1 MENRLNV
8 GITHGDVNGI
18 SYELIIK
25 LLAENRICEL
35 CVPILYGSP
44 KVAAYYRKVLNIE
57 NFSLNTIRE
66 PGEANGKRSNIINCV
81 DDNVKVDLGKETP
94 ESDQA
99 TMIAL
104 KYALDQLDRDEIDVL
119 TLAPQGPNA
128 FFTEEAGSLVEYLSK
143 RYNTTDIMSILVSEK
158 MKMGFVTEQVK
169 LRDVPHQVTQKNIF
183 KKLTLLDDT
192 LRQDFTILK
201 PKIAVLGLNPQV
213 NCGQNGDEEVNIIT
227 PAIERARVEGIMAIG
242 PFSAER
248 FFSERMYE
256 KFDAVLAMYYD
267 QGVVAFKSVDEE
279 SAACYIAGLPVI
291 CSMSLTDPHYD
302 IVGQNLGDEQGLRNA
317 LYLAM
322 DVCVHREQNI
332 ELQKNPLPHYDIAAN
347 SNESD
352 LNVEQIEGVKEE
364 LED

>member
-104 KYALDQLDRDEIDVL
+104 KYALDHLDRDEIDVL

-128 FFTEEAGSLVEYLSK
+128 FFTEEAGSLVEYLGK
-143 RYNTTDIMSILVSEK
+143 RYNTADIMSILVSEK
-158 MKMGFVTEQVK
+158 IKMGFVTC
-169 LRDVPHQVTQKNIF
+169 
-183 KKLTLLDDT
+183 LLYT
-192 LRQDFTILK
+192 
-201 PKIAVLGLNPQV
+201 
-213 NCGQNGDEEVNIIT
+213 
-227 PAIERARVEGIMAIG
+227 
-242 PFSAER
+242 
-248 FFSERMYE
+248 SERCRRR
-256 KFDAVLAMYYD
+256 
-267 QGVVAFKSVDEE
+267 G
-279 SAACYIAGLPVI
+279 
-291 CSMSLTDPHYD
+291 
-302 IVGQNLGDEQGLRNA
+302 
-317 LYLAM
+317 
-322 DVCVHREQNI
+322 
-332 ELQKNPLPHYDIAAN
+332 
-347 SNESD
+347 
-352 LNVEQIEGVKEE
+352 
-364 LED
+364 

>member
-1 MENRLNV
+1 M
-8 GITHGDVNGI
+8 
-18 SYELIIK
+18 
-25 LLAENRICEL
+25 
-35 CVPILYGSP
+35 
-44 KVAAYYRKVLNIE
+44 AAYYRKVLNIE

-99 TMIAL
+99 AMIAL
-104 KYALDQLDRDEIDVL
+104 KYGLDQLDRNEIDVL
-119 TLAPQGPNA
+119 MLAPHGPNT
-128 FFTEEAGSLVEYLSK
+128 FFTEEAGSLMEYLGK
-143 RYNTTDIMSILVSEK
+143 RYNTTDIMSILVGEK
-158 MKMGFVTEQVK
+158 IKMGFVTEQVK
-169 LRDVPHQVTQKNIF
+169 LRDVPHQITQKNIF

-213 NCGQNGDEEVNIIT
+213 NCGQNGDEEVNVII
-227 PAIERARVEGIMAIG
+227 PAIERAREEGIMAIG

-279 SAACYIAGLPVI
+279 GAACYVAGLPVI

-302 IVGQNLGDEQGLRNA
+302 IVGQNMGDEQGLRNA

>member
-44 KVAAYYRKVLNIE
+44 KVAAYYRKVLNVE

-66 PGEANGKRSNIINCV
+66 PNEANGKRSNIINCV
-81 DDNVKVDLGKETP
+81 DDNVKVDLGKETS

-99 TMIAL
+99 SLVAL
-104 KYALDQLDRDEIDVL
+104 KCALEHLDQNEIDVL
-119 TLAPQGPNA
+119 TLAPHGPNA
-128 FFTEEAGSLVEYLSK
+128 FFAEDAGSVVEFLAK
-143 RYNTTDIMSILVSEK
+143 RYNSSDAMSILVGEK
-158 MKMGFVTEQVK
+158 LKMGFVTERVK
-169 LRDVPHQVTQKNIF
+169 LRDVPRQVTVKSIV
-183 KKLTLLDDT
+183 KKLTVLDDA

-201 PKIAVLGLNPQV
+201 PKIAVLGLNPL
-213 NCGQNGDEEVNIIT
+213 GTPRQNGDEETNVIA
-227 PAIERARVEGIMAIG
+227 PAIERAREEGIMAIG
-242 PFSAER
+242 PFPAER

-267 QGVVAFKSVDEE
+267 QGVVAFKSIDEE
-279 SAACYIAGLPVI
+279 SAACYVAGLPVI
-291 CSMSLTDPHYD
+291 CSMPLTDPRYD
-302 IVGQNLGDEQGLRNA
+302 IVGQNVGDEQGLRNA

-332 ELQKNPLPHYDIAAN
+332 ELQKNPLPHYDIATN